1 MSFPRSFQLFF
12 WQIISLACV
21 SSETHNLQCVFA
33 FLFVFYAPE
42 WFAPGW
48 GWGGGGGQPTGIRL
62 NEVHVGREFDILN
75 VPRVGNWLS
84 RHLGKCRTW
93 EWVIRG
99 PPSWKIPS
107 SHLDEFPT
115 FLMGPFLQWRM
126 AERNL
131 EVSCCFEA
139 WSFMTKSIFPSA
151 LRSNTWT
158 KSHLKICF
166 LLTCFHQ
173 MLPCHHPRR
182 PRGSQSGRE
191 KRRDES
197 FHSRGERAPGY
208 RLSPNYFQTFKL
220 MPAPDWAQK
229 VICII
234 VPNQR
239 TVSPEFFS
247 WVRTWLLLPR
257 SRLVWIMHQR
267 DARSQE
273 TFSLM

>member
-1 MSFPRSFQLFF
+1 MRFWIFVRVLYTWMVCPRLG
-12 WQIISLACV
+12 L
-21 SSETHNLQCVFA
+21 
-33 FLFVFYAPE
+33 
-42 WFAPGW
+42 
-48 GWGGGGGQPTGIRL
+48 GGGGRQATGIRL
-62 NEVHVGREFDILN
+62 NEVHVGREFEILN

-107 SHLDEFPT
+107 SLLDEFPT
-115 FLMGPFLQWRM
+115 FFIGLFLQWRM

-131 EVSCCFEA
+131 EVSCCFEV

-197 FHSRGERAPGY
+197 FH
-208 RLSPNYFQTFKL
+208 
-220 MPAPDWAQK
+220 MPVQ
-229 VICII
+229 
-234 VPNQR
+234 
-239 TVSPEFFS
+239 
-247 WVRTWLLLPR
+247 
-257 SRLVWIMHQR
+257 
-267 DARSQE
+267 
-273 TFSLM
+273 